1 MDFKVEDLAGSKKK
15 FSFVATVDEFN
26 KAVNDAYIKNRSKI
40 SVPGFRKGKA
50 PKSVIERMYGKSV
63 FYEDALDIVI
73 QNKYEEALKESE
85 INPISRPEV
94 NVEKFEDGKD
104 IEFSVE
110 FAVYPTVK
118 LGDYKGI
125 AVNKYVHQVNDEDVQ
140 ERLEVEQKKQARKL
154 SVTEGMI
161 EPKDTLTFD
170 YVGSVDGVEFEGGK
184 AENATLKIGSGQFI
198 PGFEDQLI
206 GMELGTEG
214 DIKVKFPEEYHAKDL
229 TGKDAVFHVNLH
241 SVEREE
247 LPELDDDFAQDVSEF
262 DTLDEYKESLRKQLQ
277 EEAEKNAESRAKQ
290 EMYDIL
296 VKNSEFE
303 IPDAMVEAQM
313 DRMLGTMDQNLRQQ
327 GMSLDQFL
335 QMVGNDKND
344 FREQYRDQAK
354 HEVASELV
362 LEELVKAIDY
372 QVSDDEVMEFIDK
385 AFAEDK
391 DGAENFKKMMT
402 DIQKE
407 NIAYQIKNNKSIDE
421 VWKNAVVT
429 TIEGDAP
436 VEEMPVEEAN
446 DKAQEEEKPEEN

>member
-50 PKSVIERMYGKSV
+50 PRSVIERMYGNSV

-184 AENATLKIGSGQFI
+184 TENATLKIGSGQFI

-229 TGKDAVFHVNLH
+229 AGKDAVFHVNLH

-262 DTLDEYKESLRKQLQ
+262 DTLDEYKESLRNQLQ
-277 EEAEKNAESRAKQ
+277 EEAEKNAENRAKQ

-313 DRMLGTMDQNLRQQ
+313 DRMLSTMDQNLRQQ

-335 QMVGNDKND
+335 QMVGNDKKD

-436 VEEMPVEEAN
+436 VEELPVEEAN
-446 DKAQEEEKPEEN
+446 DKAQEEEKPEEK

>member
-1 MDFKVEDLAGSKKK
+1 
-15 FSFVATVDEFN
+15 
-26 KAVNDAYIKNRSKI
+26 
-40 SVPGFRKGKA
+40 
-50 PKSVIERMYGKSV
+50 
-63 FYEDALDIVI
+63 
-73 QNKYEEALKESE
+73 
-85 INPISRPEV
+85 
-94 NVEKFEDGKD
+94 
-104 IEFSVE
+104 
-110 FAVYPTVK
+110 
-118 LGDYKGI
+118 
-125 AVNKYVHQVNDEDVQ
+125 
-140 ERLEVEQKKQARKL
+140 
-154 SVTEGMI
+154 MI

-170 YVGSVDGVEFEGGK
+170 YVGSVDGVVFEGGK

-229 TGKDAVFHVNLH
+229 AGKDAVFHVKLH

-262 DTLDEYKESLRKQLQ
+262 DTLDEYKDSLSKQLQ
-277 EEAEKNAESRAKQ
+277 EEAEKNAENRAKQ

-313 DRMLGTMDQNLRQQ
+313 DRMLSTMDQNLRQQ

-335 QMVGNDKND
+335 QMVGNDKKD

-436 VEEMPVEEAN
+436 VEELPVEEAN
-446 DKAQEEEKPEEN
+446 DKAQEEEKPEEK

>member
-26 KAVNDAYIKNRSKI
+26 KAVNDAYIKNRSRI

-85 INPISRPEV
+85 INPISHPEV

-229 TGKDAVFHVNLH
+229 AGKDAVFHVKLH

-277 EEAEKNAESRAKQ
+277 EEAEKNAENRAKQ

-313 DRMLGTMDQNLRQQ
+313 DRMLSTMDQNLRQQ

-335 QMVGNDKND
+335 QMVGNDKKD

-362 LEELVKAIDY
+362 LEELVKTVDY

>member
-26 KAVNDAYIKNRSKI
+26 KAVNDAYIKNRSRI

-229 TGKDAVFHVNLH
+229 AGKDAVFHVKLH

-277 EEAEKNAESRAKQ
+277 EEAEKNAENRAKQ

-313 DRMLGTMDQNLRQQ
+313 DRMLSTMDQNLRQQ
-327 GMSLDQFL
+327 GMSLDHFL
-335 QMVGNDKND
+335 QMVGNDKKD

-362 LEELVKAIDY
+362 LEELVKAVDY

-391 DGAENFKKMMT
+391 EGAESFKKMMT

-436 VEEMPVEEAN
+436 IEELPVEEAN

>member
-26 KAVNDAYIKNRSKI
+26 KAVNDAYIKNRSRI

-50 PKSVIERMYGKSV
+50 PRSVIERMYGKSV

-73 QNKYEEALKESE
+73 QNKYEEALKESG

-229 TGKDAVFHVNLH
+229 AGKDAVFHVNLH

-277 EEAEKNAESRAKQ
+277 EEAEKNAENRAKQ
-290 EMYDIL
+290 EMYDTL

-313 DRMLGTMDQNLRQQ
+313 DRMLSTMDQNLRQQ

-335 QMVGNDKND
+335 QMVGNDKKD

-354 HEVASELV
+354 HEVASVLV
-362 LEELVKAIDY
+362 LEELVKAVDY

-436 VEEMPVEEAN
+436 VEELPVEEAN
-446 DKAQEEEKPEEN
+446 DKAQEEEKPEEK

>member
-26 KAVNDAYIKNRSKI
+26 KAVNDAYIKNRSRI

-206 GMELGTEG
+206 GMKLGTEG

-229 TGKDAVFHVNLH
+229 AGKDAVFHVKLH

-247 LPELDDDFAQDVSEF
+247 LPELDDDFAQDVSEL

-277 EEAEKNAESRAKQ
+277 EEAEKNAENRAKQ

-313 DRMLGTMDQNLRQQ
+313 DRMLSTMDQNLRQQ
-327 GMSLDQFL
+327 GMSLDHFL
-335 QMVGNDKND
+335 QMVGNDKKD

-391 DGAENFKKMMT
+391 EGAENFKKMMT